1 MLPAAKTASPTHAP
15 SPDEV
20 VLLVPTKLSDAQR
33 AQLRRAAEAELRV
46 YRVYPPPVA
55 DALVDI
61 LQSYLNFGYRFD
73 VGGRTAALVDAILAA
88 PLPERP

>member
-1 MLPAAKTASPTHAP
+1 MITFTAPAQ
-15 SPDEV
+15 
-20 VLLVPTKLSDAQR
+20 LSDAQR

-61 LQSYLNFGYRFD
+61 LQTYLNFGYRFD
-73 VGGRTAALVDAILAA
+73 TCGRTAALVDAILAA
-88 PLPERP
+88 PLPDHAA